1 MNKDEV
7 SWRTLERWEEGE
19 ERGGAGAGAGGGG
32 EVGGGERERD

>member
-7 SWRTLERWEEGE
+7 SWRTLERWEKGE
-19 ERGGAGAGAGGGG
+19 ERGVAGAGGGI